1 MKIGKVT
8 FFKWTLFLVLSPWL
22 LVVFTKI
29 DRRSMEYLSFVLSIL
44 VSYLVIFLG
53 FSQIFHFKENE
64 LVIWYFNPFKKN
76 VSIPY
81 KSITNV
87 EIFRGLSL
95 FVINVFHFKTTT
107 GEIIINNNVFSMHE
121 LKKIKEYFASI
132 DIECEI

>member
-1 MKIGKVT
+1 MDYLIIFLFT
-8 FFKWTLFLVLSPWL
+8 FLF
-22 LVVFTKI
+22 
-29 DRRSMEYLSFVLSIL
+29 
-44 VSYLVIFLG
+44 YLVILFG

-76 VSIPY
+76 VSISY

>member
-1 MKIGKVT
+1 MRIGKISFLIIT
-8 FFKWTLFLVLSPWL
+8 LYFILSPFLFLIFPKISRDSMDYLIIFL
-22 LVVFTKI
+22 FTF
-29 DRRSMEYLSFVLSIL
+29 LF
-44 VSYLVIFLG
+44 YLVILFG

-76 VSIPY
+76 VSISY